1 MIPLSEVK
9 YPRSRLKPIEL
20 SAPVC
25 VLFPRLEC
33 CNRCD
38 KITSWETA
46 DVCTRMNVC
55 SSENISIV
63 VINALMLYAA
73 ILNSASFQHVQIA

>member
-1 MIPLSEVK
+1 MLQSTF
-9 YPRSRLKPIEL
+9 
-20 SAPVC
+20 C
-25 VLFPRLEC
+25 FPGL
-33 CNRCD
+33 NIVID
-38 KITSWETA
+38 VIKIITSWEKT

-63 VINALMLYAA
+63 VINALMLYTA